1 MRNEKI
7 ALIRL
12 QLSHSLFGV
21 SYFLFFFCFPQ
32 LTGLLAPPF
41 SNIVFRRSSSIV
53 ELPIIKNRPVVTER
67 FFFWGG
73 EILFCYKP
81 RKTNCSST
89 LLFSSFPFAVLLS
102 PMGIVSPY
110 PVAAILLPETP
121 LLTR

>member
-53 ELPIIKNRPVVTER
+53 ELPISKNRPIVTER
-67 FFFWGG
+67 FSFGG
-73 EILFCYKP
+73 LILFSYKP
-81 RKTNCSST
+81 RKTSCSST